1 MWWNSV
7 VKLWE
12 YQCRSVFRCNAKHL
26 PSVMKNTDRGFED
39 GYDSDGELGPFN
51 GRGYRTKGV

>member
-1 MWWNSV
+1 MPHLMPSP
-7 VKLWE
+7 
-12 YQCRSVFRCNAKHL
+12 NAKHL

-51 GRGYRTKGV
+51 GRGYRAKGV

>member
-1 MWWNSV
+1 MPSP
-7 VKLWE
+7 
-12 YQCRSVFRCNAKHL
+12 NAKHL

-51 GRGYRTKGV
+51 GRGYRAKGVWRGGPFE